1 MKKIEKAII
10 PAAGMGTRFLPATIA
25 QPKEMLTIVDKP
37 VIQFVVEESVGA
49 GIEDIL
55 IVTGRHK
62 RAIEDHFDPSF
73 ELENILASK
82 KKTDILK
89 VIKYVSN
96 LANIHFIRQKRQRG
110 LADAIYQG
118 KTFIGDDPFVVLLG
132 DTIIDSDEKESNLS
146 KMIKL
151 YEKSGKSVVAVE
163 RVEKKN
169 VTRYGI
175 IDGVEAK
182 DGIFE
187 VRDLVEKPDADKAPS
202 NLAIASR
209 YVFAPGIF
217 NLIEK
222 TKPGK
227 NSEIQI
233 TDTMRHLAK
242 IGELLAVKIS
252 GKRYDIGNKVD
263 FVKTNI
269 NFALREPDVRDE
281 IKKYLKG
288 LGCCP
293 EDSARKRGK

>member
-1 MKKIEKAII
+1 MRKVRKALI

-25 QPKEMLTIVDKP
+25 QPKEMLIIVDKP

-49 GIEDIL
+49 GIEDLI

-73 ELENILASK
+73 ELESMLADK
-82 KKTDILK
+82 KKKDVLE
-89 VIKYVSN
+89 VLGYVSN

-132 DTIIDSDEKESNLS
+132 DTILDSKSPSGDLR
-146 KMIKL
+146 KMIGL
-151 YEKSGKSVVAVE
+151 YESTGKSVVAVE
-163 RVEKKN
+163 EVDKKL
-169 VTRYGI
+169 VSRYGV
-175 IDGVEAK
+175 IDGKETEEGV
-182 DGIFE
+182 FE
-187 VRDLVEKPDADKAPS
+187 VRDLVEKPEPDKALS
-202 NLAIASR
+202 RLAIASR

-227 NSEIQI
+227 AGEIQI
-233 TDTMRHLAK
+233 TDTMRYLAE

-252 GKRYDIGNKVD
+252 GRRYDIGNKID
-263 FVKTNI
+263 YVKTNI
-269 NFALREPDVRDE
+269 DFALREGDVKAE
-281 IKKYLKG
+281 ILKHIKG
-288 LGCCP
+288 IK
-293 EDSARKRGK
+293 SAR